1 MSFGSNIQ
9 SRFVLLHPVHNT
21 LGIAQDLNPFQFYF
35 HIPQNLDEVQIPLF
49 NCLIGKIE
57 RCATFQ
63 QKGEFPN
70 HLICVYE
77 AFEDCGKPSAFEDK
91 STLKLLKCILSC
103 DKFLKID
110 FPFYADCLFQCYIKN
125 VKMH

>member
-1 MSFGSNIQ
+1 MSFGSNIRL
-9 SRFVLLHPVHNT
+9 RFVLL
-21 LGIAQDLNPFQFYF
+21 LGYCTDLNPFQFYF

-49 NCLIGKIE
+49 NCLTGKIE
-57 RCATFQ
+57 RCATFR
-63 QKGEFPN
+63 QKGEFPK

-77 AFEDCGKPSAFEDK
+77 AFKDCRKPSAFKDK

-103 DKFLKID
+103 HKCLKID
-110 FPFYADCLFQCYIKN
+110 FPFYADCLFQCYIKR